1 MLRRVKAGSQNGTED
16 KREAGSVGGEK
27 IRQTAIQKRAPSSQV
42 LQQAVRTGAGCRMQA
57 GWSLREPSNT
67 LTSAESS
74 FEVTMR
80 GWMGPASLV
89 ACSRTPGVRA
99 DVS

>member
-1 MLRRVKAGSQNGTED
+1 MGQKIRERQAVWEVRKSGRQLSRLLETCSKQSGIAAGSPD
-16 KREAGSVGGEK
+16 R
-27 IRQTAIQKRAPSSQV
+27 
-42 LQQAVRTGAGCRMQA
+42 CRMQA

-89 ACSRTPGVRA
+89 ACSRTPSVRA